1 MQVAVVE
8 TRSGLAI
15 VNGLVSVSEPS
26 GQTIPDATD
35 GDQQVAQA
43 SYTIVDSRSCGG
55 LSVHSAAILCRSSY
69 PLDNLFELT
78 GKTALVTGGSRG
90 IGEMIATGFVVAGVK
105 TYISSR
111 KVDVCDATALRL
123 SKSGECISIPA
134 DLSSLDGVNYLADE
148 LRKHE
153 EKLDIL
159 VNNAGATWG
168 APIDEF
174 PESGWDKIM
183 AINLKAPFF
192 LTQALLPLLEK
203 AASHEDPARV
213 INIGSIDGL
222 HVNKMPTFSYASSKA
237 GVHHLTRALAAHLAG
252 RNINVN
258 AIAPGPFES
267 KMMAHTLK
275 TAGDKIVQMVPRKR
289 IGEPSDMAGAA
300 IFLSAKASAYITG
313 VILPVDG
320 GITGA
325 L

>member
-1 MQVAVVE
+1 VK
-8 TRSGLAI
+8 
-15 VNGLVSVSEPS
+15 
-26 GQTIPDATD
+26 
-35 GDQQVAQA
+35 
-43 SYTIVDSRSCGG
+43 
-55 LSVHSAAILCRSSY
+55 
-69 PLDNLFELT
+69 NLFSID
-78 GKTALVTGGSRG
+78 GKIALVTGGSRG
-90 IGEMIATGFVVAGVK
+90 IGEMIASGFVSNGVK

-111 KVDVCDATALRL
+111 KADACDATAKRL
-123 SKSGECISIPA
+123 SEQGKCIPIPC
-134 DLSSLDGVNYLADE
+134 DLSSMEGVRYLADAIAE
-148 LRKHE
+148 R
-153 EKLDIL
+153 EKGLDIL

-168 APIDEF
+168 EPLDNF

-192 LTQALLPLLEK
+192 LTQALLPALEK
-203 AASHEDPARV
+203 AATHENPARV

-222 HVNKMPTFSYASSKA
+222 HVNSLPTFSYASSKA
-237 GVHHLTRALAAHLAG
+237 GVHHLTRSLAAHLAS
-252 RNINVN
+252 RHINVN

-300 IFLSAKASAYITG
+300 IFLSSKASAYITG
-313 VILPVDG
+313 VVLPVDG